1 MEEQATSAYCS
12 KCQDIQP
19 VLEIPDDPIAP
30 RRCQVCGFPLGS
42 SLRMDDP
49 KLGRAT
55 KILIVDDDP
64 LIVQMYR
71 DLLEHNDFMV
81 LAAPDGTKG
90 LETAAREQPNLLLL
104 DIMMPGIDGFE
115 VCRRLKADPALKHI
129 PVIILTAMADPK
141 LNTQAFKAG
150 ANLALRKP
158 AEAATILRTIQAAV
172 ALAATK
178 KV

>member
-1 MEEQATSAYCS
+1 MDSQPATAYCQ

-19 VLEIPDDPIAP
+19 VLQLPDSLP
-30 RRCQVCGFPLGS
+30 RCQVCGLPVGT
-42 SLRMDDP
+42 SLSMQDP
-49 KLGRAT
+49 KLGKAT
-55 KILIVDDDP
+55 KVLIVDDDP

-81 LAAPDGTKG
+81 ISASDGTRG
-90 LETAAREQPNLLLL
+90 LEVAARERPDVLLL

-115 VCRRLKADPALKHI
+115 VCRRMKTDLALKSI

-141 LNTQAFKAG
+141 LNVQAFKAG

-158 AEAATILRTIQAAV
+158 AEPATILRTLQAAL
-172 ALAATK
+172 ALAATR

>member
-1 MEEQATSAYCS
+1 MTESPVSAYCS

-19 VLEIPDDPIAP
+19 VLEASDPTDS
-30 RRCQVCGFPLGS
+30 RRCQVCGFPLGI
-42 SLRMDDP
+42 SLHMEDP

-55 KILIVDDDP
+55 KILIVDDDS

-81 LAAPDGTKG
+81 LSAPDGLTG
-90 LETAAREQPNLLLL
+90 LKVAAAERPDVILL

-115 VCRRLKADPALKHI
+115 VCRRLKADERLTHI
-129 PVIILTAMADPK
+129 PVIILTGMADPK
-141 LNTQAFKAG
+141 LNSQAFKAG

-158 AEAATILRTIQAAV
+158 AEPATVLRTIQAAV
-172 ALAATK
+172 ALSTTK